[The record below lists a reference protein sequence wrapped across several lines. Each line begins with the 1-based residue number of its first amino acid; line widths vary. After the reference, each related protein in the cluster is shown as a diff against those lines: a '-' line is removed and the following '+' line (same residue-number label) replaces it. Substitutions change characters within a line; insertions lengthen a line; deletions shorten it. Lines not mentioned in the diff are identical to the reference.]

1 MKKII
6 YLLLFVL
13 LLTSCN
19 KAKIPE
25 LVNSYDTLDLK
36 TEEVEVE
43 NNRYHKVDEKYGY
56 CLERTEIYKLYVYK
70 NNDIIETLEAN
81 TIYVKQ
87 ANIVDDKLYLV
98 ITLLNNN
105 YLSKIICFDE
115 STVEIIFESTK
126 DINEVIY
133 TSSIHILTTNK
144 IIILNDDKTINKE
157 IRLESELYSFKIT
170 KDGYIGYGIRD
181 FYLITDEGQESL
193 YHFDDIIEV
202 IDYNYDSEL
211 YFKVYDIIYE
221 NFNPQTIKIY
231 EYNKNKL
238 SLIYE
243 IIIPNDYSYYLCSVI
258 SYNNSI
264 YLLIHINEKDKP
276 KSLFSRYVILGCNEV
291 GVKCFYIDN
300 NYSTYFIELGCIY
313 LGEDSL
319 FNNQNFIKISLS

>member
-6 YLLLFVL
+6 FLLLLIL
-13 LLTSCN
+13 LLISCN
-19 KAKIPE
+19 KTKIPE
-25 LVNSYDTLDLK
+25 IVNNYDALDLN
-36 TEEVEVE
+36 TEAVEVE

-56 CLERTEIYKLYVYK
+56 YLEQASIYKLYVYK
-70 NNDIIETLEAN
+70 NNDIIETLGAN

-98 ITLLNNN
+98 ITLLNDN

-157 IRLESELYSFKIT
+157 IKLESELYSFKIT

-193 YHFDDIIEV
+193 YHFADIIEV
-202 IDYNYDSEL
+202 IDYNYDKGL
-211 YFKVYDIIYE
+211 YFKIYDINYD
-221 NFNPQTIKIY
+221 NFNPQKINIY
-231 EYNKNKL
+231 EYNENKL

-243 IIIPNDYSYYLCSVI
+243 IIFPDDYGYYLCSVI
-258 SYNNSI
+258 NYNNSI
-264 YLLIHINEKDKP
+264 YLLIHINEKDKS
-276 KSLFSRYVILGCNEV
+276 KSLYSRYIILKCKDDNI
-291 GVKCFYIDN
+291 KCFYEDS
-300 NYSTYFIELGCIY
+300 NYSTYFKELGYIY
-313 LGEDSL
+313 LGKENIFGNTD
-319 FNNQNFIKISLS
+319 FIKISLN